1 MRDELALEEARMR
14 ADLVIKWVLSPSTSC
29 EVFLGLSRAMT
40 IEYIVTSLCVASL
53 AFATVQAFAASPNG
67 PGAGVNTITI
77 GNTMPYS
84 GAASGL
90 SSLGKAEAAYFT
102 MINEQGG
109 INGRKINFITRDDSY
124 SPPKTVEVIR
134 RLVEEE
140 QVLAM
145 FSMLGT
151 APNTAVQEYLN
162 DNKVPHLFVASGAD
176 QWNDPKNHPWTMGWR
191 PSYRIEARI
200 YARYILR
207 NLPNAK
213 IAVLYQNDDF
223 GKDYLLGLREGL
235 GSNADKMIVATQ
247 AYETTDPT
255 IDSQIVA
262 LRASGADVLLTAA
275 IPKFAAQAIRK
286 IYDIGWKPTHFLTNV
301 SISVKAVMQ
310 PAGAQ
315 KAVGVISAAFLKE
328 PTDPRW
334 QDTSEYKE
342 WLAWMRKYNT
352 SAAIAD
358 SLNVYGYSLAQT
370 LVAVL
375 KASGD
380 DLTRENVMNQA
391 ASIHNLTVP
400 MLLPGITLSTG
411 ADDFQPIKQMQL
423 QKFDGTTWQLFGEL
437 IAGADR

>member
-1 MRDELALEEARMR
+1 
-14 ADLVIKWVLSPSTSC
+14 
-29 EVFLGLSRAMT
+29 MT
-40 IEYIVTSLCVASL
+40 IKYIVTSLCVASL

-67 PGAGVNTITI
+67 PGAGDNTITI

-286 IYDIGWKPTHFLTNV
+286 VYDIGWKPTHFLTNV

-423 QKFDGTTWQLFGEL
+423 QKFDGTTWQLFGEV
-437 IAGADR
+437 IAGADH

>member
-1 MRDELALEEARMR
+1 
-14 ADLVIKWVLSPSTSC
+14 
-29 EVFLGLSRAMT
+29 MT
-40 IEYIVTSLCVASL
+40 TKHIVPILCVASL

-67 PGAGVNTITI
+67 PGASDNTITI

-90 SSLGKAEAAYFT
+90 SALGKAEAAYFT

-124 SPPKTVEVIR
+124 SPPKTVEVVR

-162 DNKVPHLFVASGAD
+162 ENKVPHLFVASGAD

-191 PSYRIEARI
+191 PSYRMEARI
-200 YARYILR
+200 YASYILR

-213 IAVLYQNDDF
+213 IAVLYQDDDF

-235 GSNADKMIVATQ
+235 GSNANKMIVATQ

-310 PAGAQ
+310 PAGSE
-315 KAVGVISAAFLKE
+315 KGIGVISAAFLKE

-358 SLNVYGYSLAQT
+358 SLTVYGYSLAQT

-375 KASGD
+375 KASSD
-380 DLTRENVMNQA
+380 NLTRENVMNQA

-400 MLLPGITLSTG
+400 MLLPDISLSTG
-411 ADDFQPIKQMQL
+411 ADDFQPVKQMQL
-423 QKFDGTTWQLFGEL
+423 QRFDGTTWQLFGEV
-437 IAGADR
+437 IAGSDR